1 MVFLSILASIIPT
14 ALYVAFI
21 YWVDRYEK
29 EPGWLLT
36 ACFIWGAVPS
46 IILAVVFNEVFSLPF
61 YAVGGNSLG
70 DFASAAVVAPLVE
83 ESLKGGA
90 LLGIFFFRRR
100 DLDSLLDGVIYGAM
114 VGLGFAMVENFFY
127 FMGEYE
133 SGGVSA
139 WGVNVFLRA
148 GVFGLNHAL
157 FSSMTGLGLAVAHL
171 SQRQEVRFLAPVV
184 GWTAAVGLHLIHN
197 TTAAFMSGALWIV
210 TLANAWG
217 GVAITALIVVW
228 ALRQEKAW
236 IQHYLKEEVAAGAL
250 TLQQYELAGSLN
262 RRFAFLWSILVQDG
276 FLPYRRAVSFFHL
289 TSRLAYRK
297 HHASRQPEGSSE
309 AQIAVLRQEVGRLS
323 QVLYSSYPSP
333 T

>member
-1 MVFLSILASIIPT
+1 MVVLSLLACIIPT

-36 ACFIWGAVPS
+36 ACFVWGAIPS
-46 IILAVVFNEVFSLPF
+46 IILAVVFNEVLSLPF

-83 ESLKGGA
+83 ESLKGIA

-127 FMGEYE
+127 FMGEYA
-133 SGGVSA
+133 SGGLSA

-157 FSSMTGLGLAVAHL
+157 FSSMTGLGIALARLTRREA
-171 SQRQEVRFLAPVV
+171 VRFLAPAG
-184 GWTAAVGLHLIHN
+184 GWTAAVSLHLIHN
-197 TTAAFMSGALWIV
+197 TTASLMNGALWLV

-217 GVAITALIVVW
+217 GVVVTALIVVW
-228 ALRQEKAW
+228 ALRQEKGW
-236 IQHYLKEEVAAGAL
+236 IQHYLKEEVLAGAL
-250 TLQQYELAGSLN
+250 TLQQYEMAGSLN
-262 RRFAFLWSILVQDG
+262 QRFAFLWGLLIREG
-276 FLPYRRAVSFFHL
+276 WLPYRQAARFFHL

-297 HHASRQPEGSSE
+297 HHAARHAAAESDE
-309 AQIAVLRQEVGRLS
+309 QIMALRQQVS
-323 QVLYSSYPSP
+323 QLGQQLYP
-333 T
+333 TSTPPL